1 MPFPPSGAIY
11 LIGGLRID
19 NNYTHSPLFDNQAE
33 QLTYFT
39 DPVRVKHQDTDYS
52 YIRKDQTIKF
62 KKKFED
68 LWDVNYM
75 LYQNELG
82 KWIFSFITDK
92 VYINDNVTEI
102 LFETD
107 VLQTY
112 MFDYV
117 IEQSYIDREHQDRW
131 AGVSAPILN
140 INDENLNYG
149 DEYIKTFEKTYRA
162 GSDQNIA
169 WFLIVSTEELEA
181 VAPALP
187 PANNQGTPSPLYY
200 YLVPVDRRDTSGSLY
215 DYYDGSANEL
225 LTGQDFSNYIADN
238 PSILSMS
245 YIPYLP
251 FIVSVSE
258 VGSDV
263 TVTVSSNEWISQQ
276 ATTVAP
282 IFNILRLNTDNLEAF
297 DDFIIGDFQRY
308 EGKTLPVG
316 FNINQS
322 RDYLK
327 ESKLLTF
334 PYTYNLLTDGQT
346 TPMMVKNEYVPADV
360 EFVRCAQSMNINPKT
375 KYYIDSYRGENNGK
389 TYNIVNATVNDLP
402 LKSDAYLNYLSQNRA
417 SATTG
422 IALSL
427 AGSAVALGLGVATGG
442 VALPLLAGTALTG
455 VSTVGS
461 ELAKRKDLQTTPD
474 SLKQAGNN
482 IAFSFVDDS
491 IDLRHM
497 RFEIDTRWRK
507 ILGDFWAT
515 YGYKCN
521 ELKIP
526 DLKSRYYYNYIKMYQ
541 ANIYGDIDNDE
552 LTRIRQIF
560 ETGVTFWHYNDGD
573 INMIN
578 DYKFDNVERSLL
590 P

>member
-1 MPFPPSGAIY
+1 MPFPPSGSIA

-19 NNYTHSPLFDNQAE
+19 NNYTHSPLFDNQTD
-33 QLTYFT
+33 QLAYFT
-39 DPVRVKHQDTDYS
+39 DPSRVKHTDVDYS
-52 YIRKDQTIKF
+52 YIRKDQSIKF

-117 IEQSYIDREHQDRW
+117 IEQSYIEREHQDRW
-131 AGVSAPILN
+131 IAAAQPILN
-140 INDENLNYG
+140 IVDENLNYG
-149 DEYIKTFEKTYRA
+149 DEYIKTFEKVYRD

-169 WFLIVSTEELEA
+169 WFLIVSTEALEA

-187 PANNQGTPSPLYY
+187 PSINQGTPSPLYY

-215 DYYDGSANEL
+215 DYYDGSGNEL

-238 PSILSMS
+238 PAIISMS

-251 FIVSVSE
+251 FIVSVNE
-258 VGSDV
+258 VGTDV
-263 TVTVSSNEWISQQ
+263 TITVASNEWISQQ

-282 IFNILRLNTDNLEAF
+282 IFNILRLNTDELDAF
-297 DDFIIGDFQRY
+297 DDFFIGDFQRY
-308 EGKTLPVG
+308 EGKALPGG
-316 FNINQS
+316 FGKNQF
-322 RDYLK
+322 RDELK

-334 PYTYNLLTDGQT
+334 PYTYNLLTDGQS
-346 TPMMVKNEYVPADV
+346 TPMMVKNEYVPNSV
-360 EFVRCAQSMNINPKT
+360 EFVKCAQSMNVNPKT
-375 KYYIDSYRGENNGK
+375 KYYIEGYRGEDNGK
-389 TYNIVNATVNDLP
+389 TYNITNTTVNDLP

-417 SATTG
+417 TATTG

-427 AGSAVALGLGVATGG
+427 AGSAVTLGLGIASGG
-442 VALPLLAGTALTG
+442 IALPLLAGSALQG
-455 VSTVGS
+455 VSTVGA

-497 RFEIDTRWRK
+497 RFEIDGTFKK
-507 ILGDFWAT
+507 ILGDFFAV

-526 DLKSRYYYNYIKMYQ
+526 NLKSRYYYNYIKMYQ

-560 ETGVTFWHYNDGD
+560 EAGVTFWHYNEGD

-578 DYKFDNVERSLL
+578 DYKFDNVERKFV
-590 P
+590 